1 MIRLGVLGSTNGTDL
16 LPILTA
22 IKDGE
27 LDASVE
33 LVVSNNKKALI
44 LEKAR
49 SHNIDSFFIDHKNKK
64 REVFDKEIYQR
75 LKEKEVDLILLI
87 GFMRILSGGF
97 VSEWSGKI
105 INVHPSLLPKHAGG
119 MNEDVHKQVL
129 KAGDKETGC
138 TVHLVTEQVDEG
150 PILVQKRCPVLEDDT
165 VGSLKERVQKLEGEA
180 FVEAIRGWKK
190 NEQ

>member
-64 REVFDKEIYQR
+64 REVFDKEISQR

-97 VSEWSGKI
+97 VSEWGGKI
-105 INVHPSLLPKHAGG
+105 INVHPSLLPKYAGG

-138 TVHLVTEQVDEG
+138 TVHLVTAQVDEG
-150 PILVQKRCPVLEDDT
+150 PILVQKRCPVLEGDT
-165 VGSLKERVQKLEGEA
+165 VGSLKEKVQKLEGEA
-180 FVEAIRGWKK
+180 FVEAIRGWEKK
-190 NEQ
+190 

>member
-1 MIRLGVLGSTNGTDL
+1 MIRIGVLGSTNGTDL
-16 LPILTA
+16 LPIVAA
-22 IKDGE
+22 IKDGR

-49 SHNIDSFFIDHKNKK
+49 KHGIDSFFVSHKNKS
-64 REVFDKEIYQR
+64 RVSFDKEISER

-87 GFMRILSGGF
+87 GFMRILSDVF

-105 INVHPSLLPKHAGG
+105 INAHPSLLPRYAGG

-129 KAGDKETGC
+129 QSGDKETGC
-138 TVHLVTEQVDEG
+138 TIHLVTTQVDEG
-150 PILVQKRCPVLEDDT
+150 PVLVQKRCFVLEGDT

-180 FVEAIRGWKK
+180 FVEVIQGWGK
-190 NEQ
+190 NEK

>member
-16 LPILTA
+16 LPILAA
-22 IKDGE
+22 IKDGR

-49 SHNIDSFFIDHKNKK
+49 KHSVDSFFVDHKNKS
-64 REVFDKEIYQR
+64 RVSFDKEISER

-87 GFMRILSGGF
+87 GFMRILSGVF

-105 INVHPSLLPKHAGG
+105 INVHPSLLPKYAGG
-119 MNEDVHKQVL
+119 MNEDVHQQVL
-129 KAGDKETGC
+129 KSGDKETGC
-138 TVHLVTEQVDEG
+138 TIHLVTEQVDEG
-150 PILVQKRCPVLEDDT
+150 PVLVQKRCSVLEGDT
-165 VGSLKERVQKLEGEA
+165 IASLKERVQKLEGEA
-180 FVEAIRGWKK
+180 FVEAIQGWKK

>member
-16 LPILTA
+16 LPVLEA
-22 IKDGE
+22 IKDGR

-33 LVVSNNKKALI
+33 LVASNNKKALI

-49 SHNIDSFFIDHKNKK
+49 EHGIDSFFVDHKNKS
-64 REVFDKEIYQR
+64 RESFDKEISER

-87 GFMRILSGGF
+87 GFMRILSGVF

-105 INVHPSLLPKHAGG
+105 INVHPSLLPKYAGG
-119 MNEDVHKQVL
+119 MNEDVHQQVL
-129 KAGDKETGC
+129 KSGDKETGC
-138 TVHLVTEQVDEG
+138 TIHLVTEQVDEG
-150 PILVQKRCPVLEDDT
+150 PVLVQKRCSVLEGDT
-165 VGSLKERVQKLEGEA
+165 IDSLKERVQKLEGEA
-180 FVEAIRGWKK
+180 FVEAIQGWKK

>member
-16 LPILTA
+16 LPILAA
-22 IKDGE
+22 IKDGR

-49 SHNIDSFFIDHKNKK
+49 KHSVDSFFVDHKNKS
-64 REVFDKEIYQR
+64 RVSFDKEISER
-75 LKEKEVDLILLI
+75 LKEKGVDLILLI
-87 GFMRILSGGF
+87 GFMRILSDVF
-97 VSEWSGKI
+97 VSEWNGKI
-105 INVHPSLLPKHAGG
+105 INVHPSLLPKYDGG

-129 KAGDKETGC
+129 RSGDKETGC
-138 TVHLVTEQVDEG
+138 TIHLVTEQVDEG
-150 PILVQKRCPVLEDDT
+150 PVLVQKRCSVLEGDT
-165 VGSLKERVQKLEGEA
+165 IDSLKERVQKLEGEA
-180 FVEAIRGWKK
+180 FVEAIQGWKK